1 MMQKNK
7 HRREPERG
15 KLMKKLFKSI
25 VTLSLLLSGTLLFS
39 QSAAAVW
46 SPWQKEAFGH
56 TARIFTDDTN
66 YYSGAKT
73 VDWRAEKKGSG
84 TLYYTAGVYKKRS
97 GGGLTDTNLVQRGYF
112 KNSTPLKSF
121 SVNEIRKRTG
131 KGSYVIQLDC
141 YTDAK
146 KNNYVGTFESKTFYI
161 K

>member
-1 MMQKNK
+1 
-7 HRREPERG
+7 
-15 KLMKKLFKSI
+15 MKKLLKTI
-25 VTLSLLLSGTLLFS
+25 VTLSLLISGTLLFS

-73 VDWRAEKKGSG
+73 VDWRAEKKGSS

-112 KNSTPLKSF
+112 KHSTPLKSF
-121 SVNEIRKRTG
+121 SVSEIRKRTG

-146 KNNYVGTFESKTFYI
+146 KNNYIGTFESKTFYI

>member
-1 MMQKNK
+1 MKN
-7 HRREPERG
+7 
-15 KLMKKLFKSI
+15 LFKTI
-25 VTLSLLLSGTLLFS
+25 VTLSLLLAGSLLFS

-46 SPWQKEAFGH
+46 SPWQTELFGH
-56 TARIFTDDTN
+56 TARVFTDDTN

-73 VDWRAEKKGSG
+73 VDWRAEKKGSS
-84 TLYYTAGVYKKRS
+84 TLYYSTGVYKKRS

-112 KNSTPLKSF
+112 KHSTPLKSF
-121 SVNEIRKRTG
+121 SVNEIRKHTG
-131 KGSYVIQLDC
+131 KGSYIIQLDC

>member
-1 MMQKNK
+1 
-7 HRREPERG
+7 
-15 KLMKKLFKSI
+15 MKKLIKTI
-25 VTLSLLLSGTLLFS
+25 ATLSLLLSGTLLFS

-46 SPWQKEAFGH
+46 SPWQTELFGH
-56 TARIFTDDTN
+56 TARVFTDDTN

-73 VDWRAEKKGSG
+73 VDWRAEKKGSS

-97 GGGLTDTNLVQRGYF
+97 GGGLTDTNLVQRGHF
-112 KNSTPLKSF
+112 KHSTPLKSF
-121 SVNEIRKRTG
+121 SVSEIRKRTG
-131 KGSYVIQLDC
+131 KGSYVIQIDC

>member
-1 MMQKNK
+1 
-7 HRREPERG
+7 
-15 KLMKKLFKSI
+15 MKKLFKAI
-25 VTLSLLLSGTLLFS
+25 ITLSLLLSGTLLFS

-73 VDWRAEKKGSG
+73 VDWRAEKKGSS

-112 KNSTPLKSF
+112 KHSTPLKSF
-121 SVNEIRKRTG
+121 SVSEIRKRTG

>member
-1 MMQKNK
+1 
-7 HRREPERG
+7 
-15 KLMKKLFKSI
+15 MKKLLKTI
-25 VTLSLLLSGTLLFS
+25 VTLSLLISGTLLFS

>member
-1 MMQKNK
+1 
-7 HRREPERG
+7 
-15 KLMKKLFKSI
+15 MKKLFKSI

-84 TLYYTAGVYKKRS
+84 TLYYTAGIYKKRS

>member
-1 MMQKNK
+1 
-7 HRREPERG
+7 
-15 KLMKKLFKSI
+15 MKKLLKTI
-25 VTLSLLLSGTLLFS
+25 VTLSLLISGTLLFS

-56 TARIFTDDTN
+56 TARVFTDDTN

-112 KNSTPLKSF
+112 KHSTPLKSF
-121 SVNEIRKRTG
+121 SVSEIRKRTG

>member
-1 MMQKNK
+1 
-7 HRREPERG
+7 
-15 KLMKKLFKSI
+15 MKKLFKTI
-25 VTLSLLLSGTLLFS
+25 VTLSLLISGTLLFS

-112 KNSTPLKSF
+112 KHSTPLKSF

-131 KGSYVIQLDC
+131 KGSYVIQIDC

>member
-1 MMQKNK
+1 
-7 HRREPERG
+7 
-15 KLMKKLFKSI
+15 MKKLLKTI
-25 VTLSLLLSGTLLFS
+25 VTLSLLISGTLLFS

-73 VDWRAEKKGSG
+73 VDWRAEKKGSS

-112 KNSTPLKSF
+112 KHSTPLKFF
-121 SVNEIRKRTG
+121 SVSEIRKRTG

-146 KNNYVGTFESKTFYI
+146 KNNYIGTFESKTFYI

>member
-1 MMQKNK
+1 
-7 HRREPERG
+7 
-15 KLMKKLFKSI
+15 MKKLFKSI

>member
-1 MMQKNK
+1 
-7 HRREPERG
+7 
-15 KLMKKLFKSI
+15 MKKLLKTI
-25 VTLSLLLSGTLLFS
+25 ITLSLLLSGSLLFS

>member
-1 MMQKNK
+1 
-7 HRREPERG
+7 
-15 KLMKKLFKSI
+15 MKKQIKTI
-25 VTLSLLLSGTLLFS
+25 VVLSLLLSGTLLFS

-46 SPWQKEAFGH
+46 SPWQTEVFGH
-56 TARIFTDDTN
+56 TARVFTDDTN

-112 KNSTPLKSF
+112 KHSTPLKSF
-121 SVNEIRKRTG
+121 SVSEIRKRTG

-146 KNNYVGTFESKTFYI
+146 KNNYIGTFESKTFYI

>member
-1 MMQKNK
+1 
-7 HRREPERG
+7 
-15 KLMKKLFKSI
+15 MKKLFKSI
-25 VTLSLLLSGTLLFS
+25 VTLSLLISGTLLFS